1 MNKTLDA
8 VVPRTVMPEPAWG
21 LQAGF
26 QFIFVCVLATLLY
39 SALSGASSATSGQP
53 TPVLFELDH
62 FLRDVVRRLNKFLD
76 GDALLR
82 VNGLSASVSVWSL
95 TALVANLLS
104 ALLVLIVC
112 LFGWQR
118 ERTRIRV
125 LVAVF
130 ASLAIVLTV
139 ATAPLLYA
147 TVFWSDGT
155 QLPLDAAIASL
166 LIYLCC
172 LVTDVAG
179 ALDFKAKSGERAS
192 YISFILAVDIPCI
205 GVTALFSVCA
215 LYISFPPEFVV
226 GTVAALFAYYSIA
239 FLLLSGFNWTNTNG
253 GRKMIARLKGKV
265 LLMIAVGA
273 ALNGVIGTIVQILK
287 LPIYL
292 DLAGS
297 FIVGA
302 MCGLIPGMLSAAL
315 GVLVLG
321 VTTTPIA
328 LAYLGAAALVTAAGV
343 MLMPIGFM
351 TSWWKTGVLGFVVLG
366 PLSTLLSIPITVYL
380 FGGVTFAGSDAVT
393 LFFVKMG
400 DGLFEA
406 VFKGAILLD
415 AADKCL
421 AALIAYAIYR
431 RIPDNMRAELRG

>member
-1 MNKTLDA
+1 MNNTPDA
-8 VVPRTVMPEPAWG
+8 RRVMPEPAWG
-21 LQAGF
+21 LQAGL
-26 QFIFVCVLATLLY
+26 QFVFVCILATLLY
-39 SALSGASSATSGQP
+39 SALSENSSATSGQP
-53 TPVLFELDH
+53 TPFLFELDH
-62 FLRDVVRRLNKFLD
+62 LLRDIVRRLNRFLD
-76 GDALLR
+76 GDASLR
-82 VNGLSASVSVWSL
+82 PHEFSTSVGVWSL

-104 ALLVLIVC
+104 ALLLLIVC

-118 ERTRIRV
+118 ERAKMRI

-147 TVFWSDGT
+147 TAFRSDGT
-155 QLPLDAAIASL
+155 QFPLDAAIASV

-179 ALDFKAKSGERAS
+179 ALDYPANSVERAS
-192 YISFILAVDIPCI
+192 YTSFILAVDIPCI

-215 LYISFPPEFVV
+215 LYISFPPDFVV
-226 GTVAALFAYYSIA
+226 GTVAALFAYYSLA
-239 FLLLSGFNWTNTNG
+239 FLLLSGFNWTNTIG
-253 GRKMIARLKGKV
+253 GRKMFARMNGKI
-265 LLMIAVGA
+265 LLMIALGA
-273 ALNGVIGTIVQILK
+273 ALNGVIGTIVQVFK

-302 MCGLIPGMLSAAL
+302 MCGIIPGMLSTAL

-328 LAYLGAAALVTAAGV
+328 LAYVGTAVLVTAAGV
-343 MLMPIGFM
+343 MLMRYGFM
-351 TSWWKTGVLGFVVLG
+351 ASWLKTGLLGLIVLG
-366 PLSTLLSIPITVYL
+366 PLSTLLSVPVTVYL

-393 LFFVKMG
+393 LFFVKTG
-400 DGLFEA
+400 DGLAEA
-406 VFKGAILLD
+406 VIKGAILFD
-415 AADKCL
+415 AADKSL

-431 RIPDNMRAELRG
+431 RVPENMRTEMRG